1 MRQLSGQDAAFL
13 YMENQG
19 AHLHVGGLQFYD
31 PSTAPGGN
39 VSHKDILQHIES
51 RLDTSQVFRQKL
63 VEVPLSLDFPYWV
76 DDNRFDLEF
85 HVRHIGLPSPRDWRQ
100 LCILVAR
107 LHSRPIDMTRPPWE
121 MYIIEGLDNID
132 WLPRGS
138 YAILSKYHHAAIDGA
153 SGQAITAGL
162 HDLKPLAT
170 EELLQAPWTPETPPS
185 MIELLTRAT
194 VNNVKTPFRLA
205 KVIAAAVPMLSRN
218 LLQSEDSKPNSKLKA
233 PRTRFN
239 RRVSPNRVFEGRM
252 FALDDF
258 RSIKNQV
265 ENATINDAVLTV
277 CGGALMRYLG
287 SRAELPSEPLVAMAP
302 INLRPGEDAL
312 DSGNQITAMIANLH
326 TDIDDPIKRMIEVRD
341 TTRESKEIDSA
352 MTARQMTDIS
362 QHVPATTL
370 ALAGRLITGIG
381 LGRGALRMCNCI
393 ISNVPGPQI
402 PMYMNGAEMM
412 GFMAAAPVIDGMG
425 LIIVA
430 MSYNGLMPISFTC
443 CRDIM
448 PDPEFF
454 AQCLQESFDELKQAA
469 LGPSGTPRKK
479 ALTKPPQKKKAPGK
493 KARKKTTSKKT
504 GLKKTSLKKRT
515 PKKKAAAN
523 RSPVKKKADR

>member
-31 PSTAPGGN
+31 PSTAPGGK

-63 VEVPLSLDFPYWV
+63 LSVPLSLDFPYWV
-76 DDNRFDLEF
+76 DDDRFDLEF

-107 LHSRPIDMTRPPWE
+107 LHSRPIDMSRPPWE

-132 WLPRGS
+132 WLPGGS
-138 YAILSKYHHAAIDGA
+138 YAIFSKYHHAAIDGA
-153 SGQAITAGL
+153 SGQAITAGM
-162 HDLKPLAT
+162 HDLSPHAP
-170 EELLQAPWTPETPPS
+170 EELLQAHWAPETTPS
-185 MIELLTRAT
+185 LIELLARAT
-194 VNNVKTPFRLA
+194 VSNVKTPFRLA
-205 KVIAAAVPMLSRN
+205 KVIAASVPVLSRN
-218 LLQSEDSKPNSKLKA
+218 LLQSEDSKPRSKLKA

-239 RRVSPNRVFEGRM
+239 RKVSPNRVFEGRK
-252 FALDDF
+252 FTLDDF
-258 RSIKNQV
+258 RAIKNQV
-265 ENATINDAVLTV
+265 DKATINDAVLTV
-277 CGGALMRYLG
+277 CGGALRRYLD
-287 SRAELPSEPLVAMAP
+287 SKSELPSESLVAMAP

-326 TDIDDPIKRMIEVRD
+326 TDISDPLKRMAAVRD
-341 TTRESKEIDSA
+341 TTRKSKEVDSA

-362 QHVPATTL
+362 QHMPATTL

-381 LGRGALRMCNCI
+381 LGRGALRMCNCV

-412 GFMAAAPVIDGMG
+412 GFMATAPVMDGMG

-430 MSYNGLMPISFTC
+430 MSYNGLLNISFTC

-454 AQCLQESFDELKQAA
+454 AQCMQESFDELKLAA
-469 LGPSGTPRKK
+469 LGHSGKSKPAGTTGKK
-479 ALTKPPQKKKAPGK
+479 ALRKKVPKKTTLKKKALK
-493 KARKKTTSKKT
+493 KASF
-504 GLKKTSLKKRT
+504 KKRV
-515 PKKKAAAN
+515 PKKKAQG
-523 RSPVKKKADR
+523 K

>member
-1 MRQLSGQDAAFL
+1 MRQLSGQDATFL
-13 YMENQG
+13 YLEQQG

-63 VEVPLSLDFPYWV
+63 VDVPLSLDFPYWV
-76 DDNRFDLEF
+76 DDDRFDLEF

-107 LHSRPIDMTRPPWE
+107 LHSRPIDMSRPPWE

-132 WLPRGS
+132 WLPMGS
-138 YAILSKYHHAAIDGA
+138 YAIFSKYHHAAIDGA
-153 SGQAITAGL
+153 SGQAITAGM
-162 HDLKPLAT
+162 HDLKPLAP
-170 EELLQAPWTPETPPS
+170 EELPPAHWTPETPPS
-185 MIELLTRAT
+185 MIELLARAT
-194 VNNVKTPFRLA
+194 INNVKTPFRLV

-218 LLQSEDSKPNSKLKA
+218 LLQSEDNKPKSKLKV

-239 RRVSPNRVFEGRM
+239 RKVSPNRVFEGRK
-252 FALDDF
+252 FALEDF
-258 RSIKNQV
+258 RAIKNQV
-265 ENATINDAVLTV
+265 EKATINDAVLTV
-277 CGGALMRYLG
+277 CGGALRRYLD
-287 SRAELPSEPLVAMAP
+287 SKSELPSEPLVAMAP
-302 INLRPGEDAL
+302 INLRPGENAL

-326 TDIDDPIKRMIEVRD
+326 TDIGDPIKRMVAVRE
-341 TTRESKEIDSA
+341 TTRKSKEIDAA

-381 LGRGALRMCNCI
+381 LGRGALRMCNCV

-412 GFMAAAPVIDGMG
+412 GFMATAPVVDGMG

-430 MSYNGLMPISFTC
+430 MSYNGLLNISFTC

-454 AQCLQESFDELKQAA
+454 RTMPAGILRRIEKGGACACRDTEEKGPDEENRQKESSKEEDPEDEIL
-469 LGPSGTPRKK
+469 
-479 ALTKPPQKKKAPGK
+479 
-493 KARKKTTSKKT
+493 
-504 GLKKTSLKKRT
+504 
-515 PKKKAAAN
+515 
-523 RSPVKKKADR
+523 